1 MDLKYY
7 RETIGEFYNDHFSE
21 EEQEIIYEIMRGNVP
36 LDALKDKLLDLYGE
50 EDMPTPMDF
59 TLDTDDNILDR
70 LDYDIGY
77 VGGVGTRSV
86 YRPN

>member
-7 RETIGEFYNDHFSE
+7 RETVGEFYNDHFSE

-36 LDALKDKLLDLYGE
+36 LDALKDKLLDFYGE
-50 EDMPTPMDF
+50 DDMPTPLEF

>member
-50 EDMPTPMDF
+50 AEMPTPMDF